1 MHSQR
6 KLVLALFALL
16 AIVAVVAG
24 CGGGDSSSSSSS
36 DTTSTEGSES
46 AETGDSGGE
55 APTKAVFIKEADKI
69 CTDDE
74 NELDEEIE
82 AFAKEK
88 GFAESEEPSEALQIE
103 AFHDLVLPNIARQ
116 AEDLASLTPP
126 EGDEETIEELTD
138 TLSEEVE
145 AAEAESGL
153 PGEDTLKGATD
164 MAKAYGFKSCGS

>member
-1 MHSQR
+1 LHKR
-6 KLVLALFALL
+6 RLVLALFAVL
-16 AIVAVVAG
+16 ALAALVAG
-24 CGGGDSSSSSSS
+24 CGGGGSSSSTS
-36 DTTSTEGSES
+36 DTTSTENS
-46 AETGDSGGE
+46 DSSGE

-74 NELDEEIE
+74 DQLNEEIE
-82 AFAKEK
+82 AFAKE
-88 GFAESEEPSEALQIE
+88 EDISTSEEPSKDVQIE
-103 AFHDLVLPNIARQ
+103 LFHDLVLPNIAKQ
-116 AEDLASLTPP
+116 AEDLGALTPP

-145 AAEAESGL
+145 VAEEEDGL